1 MFKEK
6 VAKLA
11 KVMFTG
17 LTMALCVT
25 AFNPAAVVKAD
36 MLQESEPNGNP
47 ATADQLPLNTWVK
60 GSMEDMWDQDWY
72 QFTIRE
78 NGETHIEIRPVESNT
93 ASYSRWDISVY
104 DSNRRCLIEFNAH
117 SYESVKLGWIPGKYY
132 IKIDEN
138 NGTGVN
144 GTYNL
149 MMHNTPSNQW
159 DKERY
164 YGDKTLSNAN
174 IVSLNKQYIGNL
186 YCGYDVDYYRFKL
199 KGTNGVSF
207 RFTID
212 DTVSNPG
219 RWEIEFIEYNSRKS
233 LGGYY
238 ISTNETLTVP
248 RCSGDLIVKISS
260 YSGAAEKIYHV
271 QAASKL
277 AATELTYLQGGTAQA
292 SLRWKKVTN
301 ATGYYIYRS
310 TSKDSGY
317 KKVATV
323 TGKTSYTDKKSLKNG
338 GYYYYKIVAYRKS
351 GSKVTKSAAT
361 ASNYTY
367 VYKKY

>member
-11 KVMFTG
+11 RVMFTG

-25 AFNPAAVVKAD
+25 AFNPATVVKAD

-60 GSMEDMWDQDWY
+60 GSMEDLWDQDWY
-72 QFTIRE
+72 QFTIRK
-78 NGETHIEIRPVESNT
+78 NGETHIEIRPDENNT
-93 ASYSRWDISVY
+93 YGNSRWGVSVY
-104 DSNRRCLIEFNAH
+104 DLNRRCLIDFNTH

-132 IKIDEN
+132 IKVFEQD
-138 NGTGVN
+138 GTGVY

-149 MMHNTPSNQW
+149 MIHNTPSNQW
-159 DKERY
+159 EKERY

-174 IVSLNKQYIGNL
+174 IVSLNKQYTGNL

-219 RWEIEFIEYNSRKS
+219 RWKIEFIEYSSRKS
-233 LGGYY
+233 LGYYY

-248 RCSGDLIVKISS
+248 RCSGDLLVKISS
-260 YSGAAEKIYHV
+260 YYDAEGDIYHIK
-271 QAASKL
+271 AASKL
-277 AATELTYLQGGTAQA
+277 GATEFTYLQGGTAQA

-310 TSKDSGY
+310 TSENSGY
-317 KKVATV
+317 KKIATV
-323 TGKTSYTDKKSLKNG
+323 TGKTSYTDKKSLKNSG
-338 GYYYYKIVAYRKS
+338 TYYYKIVTFRKS
-351 GSKVTKSAAT
+351 GSKIYKSAAT
-361 ASNYTY
+361 DIYYTY
-367 VYKKY
+367 VYGK